1 MVTVDQT
8 KHTLTPLSTESQST
22 ESTRGCVVSLLVGAG
37 TLTDQPL
44 DHAPCSMLWMPPQ
57 ASSSTQQKWKRCS
70 SASHRSGASISCTGR
85 GGPSVLAAVES
96 MRPRLGSE
104 PPAAAGTAAKRSRR
118 VPARVKVGAGAWAAE
133 EAVAALGSAS
143 MSVVGMAE
151 RTDWES
157 VSMLV
162 CAHEGARA

>member
-1 MVTVDQT
+1 M
-8 KHTLTPLSTESQST
+8 
-22 ESTRGCVVSLLVGAG
+22 
-37 TLTDQPL
+37 
-44 DHAPCSMLWMPPQ
+44 
-57 ASSSTQQKWKRCS
+57 
-70 SASHRSGASISCTGR
+70 
-85 GGPSVLAAVES
+85 LAAVES

-104 PPAAAGTAAKRSRR
+104 PPAAKRSRR

-133 EAVAALGSAS
+133 EAVAALGKTS

-162 CAHEGARA
+162 CAHEGVCACA